1 LPAVLPATV
10 VITPQDSMLPG
21 VVFASGDEVEVSAK
35 ISSDGSATPK
45 TGEPVGRL
53 AYTVGRELTRSLVI
67 DGLTP

>member
-1 LPAVLPATV
+1 
-10 VITPQDSMLPG
+10 MLPG

-53 AYTVGRELTRSLVI
+53 TYTVGRDLTRSLVI